1 MWFLVK
7 CAFWLSVVVLL
18 LPIPENERHANV
30 AYVSTGEAV
39 SALTAALNDMRGFCT
54 RNPEACTTGA
64 NAAQS
69 FGHKAQAGARM
80 LHDFISERL
89 EDTRH
94 LNLPPGSRAT
104 PMPQPAVMPMSNG
117 GIDTLS
123 PQDRE
128 PEWRGAVPQR
138 RT

>member
-1 MWFLVK
+1 MWFLFK
-7 CAFWLSVVVLL
+7 CAFWLSVVVLV
-18 LPIPENERHANV
+18 LPIPESERRANV

-39 SALTAALNDMRGFCT
+39 SALSAALNDMRGFCA
-54 RNPEACTTGA
+54 RNPEACATGA
-64 NAAQS
+64 NAVQS

-89 EDTRH
+89 DDTRH
-94 LNLPPGSRAT
+94 LTPPPGSRAA
-104 PMPQPAVMPMSNG
+104 PAVQPAAQPAGNG
-117 GIDTLS
+117 GADTLS

-128 PEWRGAVPQR
+128 PEWRGAVAQR